1 MSTEILPDQGTRIDR
16 RRDAE
21 TTVVEYADFPTDG
34 IHGVHVECQRYA
46 PFKTTWCGIAVEDS
60 GYAGD
65 SADASATACPAC
77 DAAKKCPVCGVV
89 MLYTVTELL
98 RA

>member
-1 MSTEILPDQGTRIDR
+1 MSTTILPDQNTRIDR
-16 RRDAE
+16 GPDAE
-21 TTVVEYADFPTDG
+21 MSVDEYPDFPSEG
-34 IHGVHVECQRYA
+34 IHGVHVECQLDA

-65 SADASATACPAC
+65 SAGASATACPAC
-77 DAAKKCPVCGVV
+77 DAAKKCPVCTVV
-89 MLYTVTELL
+89 MLYTLTELL